1 MGSKPASCDGIQ
13 EKHSQ
18 WLPRVCPITPL
29 STPEGKPEQG
39 KNHTFQGTKIVFLFP
54 ACEVKVVRFYV
65 SWPLLLLLLLAE
77 PQLQA
82 CDRGDPSRT
91 RTASSGSEW
100 SLPAGPEH
108 QAVAPAGPEQQRRTQ
123 TASSG
128 SASRRSEW
136 SLLDLN
142 CKREIPVVPAGP
154 NTKIECQIECQ
165 NRCQI
170 GCQDRCQ
177 IESQKEWQIE
187 RENICH
193 NIYIYT

>member
-1 MGSKPASCDGIQ
+1 MGFKKNIANDCHESAPSRHSPLPKENLSKVKI
-13 EKHSQ
+13 
-18 WLPRVCPITPL
+18 
-29 STPEGKPEQG
+29 
-39 KNHTFQGTKIVFLFP
+39 TFQGTKIVFLFP

-65 SWPLLLLLLLAE
+65 SWPLLLLLLAE
-77 PQLQA
+77 LQLQA

-108 QAVAPAGPEQQRRTQ
+108 QAVAPAEPEQQRRTQ

-170 GCQDRCQ
+170 GCQNRCQ

-193 NIYIYT
+193 NIYIYMYIKPLY

>member
-1 MGSKPASCDGIQ
+1 MSAG
-13 EKHSQ
+13 
-18 WLPRVCPITPL
+18 L
-29 STPEGKPEQG
+29 S
-39 KNHTFQGTKIVFLFP
+39 
-54 ACEVKVVRFYV
+54 FY
-65 SWPLLLLLLLAE
+65 SSS
-77 PQLQA
+77 LQA

-108 QAVAPAGPEQQRRTQ
+108 QAVAPAEPEQQRRTQ

-170 GCQDRCQ
+170 GCQNRCQ

-193 NIYIYT
+193 NIYIYVHKTIILIFFLMFMYCIYIYIYYLSIYLSRYIFI